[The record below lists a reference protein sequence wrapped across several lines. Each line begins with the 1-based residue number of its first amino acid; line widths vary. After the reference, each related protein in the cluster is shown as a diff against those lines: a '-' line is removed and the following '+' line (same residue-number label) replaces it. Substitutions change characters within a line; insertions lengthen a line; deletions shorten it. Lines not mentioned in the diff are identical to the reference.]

1 MWSVSQDGF
10 YFVLLVI
17 ISIGGAERSG
27 KHIFFNTN
35 LCETPVRIRPSE
47 KQNMNLSAVHHMS
60 FTLSSS
66 QTDKRHRHEIWWT
79 LKWTQCR
86 ASQQV
91 HKIQPRV
98 VSFQKPHCW
107 SPPPSEKSP
116 KQVTQPRVLRQL
128 NTREWT
134 ELYNFIVQPRPETQ
148 QPTHSASIQK
158 LPSGLEI
165 FPQTCRYMTTCWLLC
180 SFN

>member
-1 MWSVSQDGF
+1 MFLNQWTCFSWIHELITTSRFVSLMWSVSQGGF
-10 YFVLLVI
+10 YFVLLV

-35 LCETPVRIRPSE
+35 LCENPVRIQTSE

-66 QTDKRHRHEIWWT
+66 QTDE
-79 LKWTQCR
+79 L
-86 ASQQV
+86 
-91 HKIQPRV
+91 
-98 VSFQKPHCW
+98 QKPHCW

-116 KQVTQPRVLRQL
+116 KQVAQPRVLQQL

-165 FPQTCRYMTTCWLLC
+165 FPQTCRYMTTCWLIC